1 MELKFE
7 PLTEKYSKDVM
18 DIFNYYVE
26 NSYAAYPEQNLPY
39 QFFNKFLEMAKGYPA
54 YVIKDNTA
62 DRVIGFCLLRVYNPM
77 PSFKETAEITYFID
91 KDEVGKGVGKVA
103 LKLLEDEGRKMGI
116 KHILA
121 SISSY
126 NEQSLNFH
134 KRNGFNECGR
144 FHNVGRK
151 KGNYFDEVWMEK
163 HIG

>member
-7 PLTEKYSKDVM
+7 PLTEKYSKEVM

-26 NSYAAYPEQNLPY
+26 NSYAAYPEQSLPY
-39 QFFNKFLEMAKGYPA
+39 QFFNRFLEMAKGYPT
-54 YVIKDNTA
+54 YVIKDNPA
-62 DRVIGFCLLRVYNPM
+62 GKVIGFCLLRVYNPM

-91 KDEVGKGVGKVA
+91 KDEVGKGAGKQA

-126 NEQSLNFH
+126 NEQSLSFH
-134 KRNGFNECGR
+134 KRNGFIECGR

-151 KGNYFDEVWMEK
+151 KGNCFDEVWMEK
-163 HIG
+163 QID